1 MALRCFSSA
10 FVVNS
15 NNGYSHLCF
24 FTFKAWHFLIII
36 GVHLKNLL
44 LIDAVYLCHVTG
56 NCGPLISI
64 RAMWEEYQFLTFHA
78 WVALLVW
85 NLNNLFTR
93 SIEFFSFVY
102 SYTGFG
108 LFLYGTEGKQGRS
121 RRKER
126 CNQQITWHS
135 ILLYILCFL
144 PIKDVLRISVL
155 STRWKY
161 LCASVTDIV
170 FDENVHNLGRALR
183 IASSI
188 QWKDCRSFMYTEVL
202 SCVKYEYQWTSFSLV
217 GICCSKAQGSRAWSF
232 PPF

>member
-1 MALRCFSSA
+1 MLPAIVDLRKVSGQCE
-10 FVVNS
+10 
-15 NNGYSHLCF
+15 
-24 FTFKAWHFLIII
+24 
-36 GVHLKNLL
+36 KNINFWL
-44 LIDAVYLCHVTG
+44 Y
-56 NCGPLISI
+56 
-64 RAMWEEYQFLTFHA
+64 A
-78 WVALLVW
+78 WVALFVW

-126 CNQQITWHS
+126 CYQQITWQS
-135 ILLYILCFL
+135 ILIYILSFL
-144 PIKDVLRISVL
+144 PIKAVLRTSVL

-202 SCVKYEYQWTSFSLV
+202 SCDKYEYQ
-217 GICCSKAQGSRAWSF
+217 
-232 PPF
+232 